1 MRPIVGPCAL
11 SGRWAVS
18 GSSSES
24 APASRSCMIPTAV
37 KVFVIEPIRYC
48 VSGVASRFA
57 SASAMPERLLPQR
70 LAVPEDGRAD
80 RGHPLFRL
88 SGAEP
93 AFEVL
98 ADRLR
103 R

>member
-57 SASAMPERLLPQR
+57 SASACPSARSHSVSPSRKTAALTEGIRSS
-70 LAVPEDGRAD
+70 A
-80 RGHPLFRL
+80 
-88 SGAEP
+88 
-93 AFEVL
+93 
-98 ADRLR
+98 
-103 R
+103 

>member
-24 APASRSCMIPTAV
+24 SPASRSCMIPTAV

-57 SASAMPERLLPQR
+57 CHVGVPERLLPQR
-70 LAVPEDGRAD
+70 LAVAEDGRAD
-80 RGHPLFRL
+80 RGHPLLRL
-88 SGAEP
+88 SGREP
-93 AFEVL
+93 AFEIL
-98 ADRLR
+98 AEQVR

>member
-24 APASRSCMIPTAV
+24 SPASRSCMIPTAV

-57 SASAMPERLLPQR
+57 STSACPSACSHSISPSRKTAALTEGIRSS
-70 LAVPEDGRAD
+70 A
-80 RGHPLFRL
+80 
-88 SGAEP
+88 
-93 AFEVL
+93 
-98 ADRLR
+98 
-103 R
+103 